1 MIEISNDEMLIVK
14 SILIGKSKDEIKL
27 LLNIDNVQIKHTG
40 LESIDFLI
48 REDNWDSVSD
58 EVALFYFEF
67 SKKAELSDLE
77 KRVQKKNAKLGF
89 LVNRERIKPVEV
101 INKNPE
107 NKIIKKEVS
116 KPGLNNKNSGQR
128 DLSILAPIGVFR
140 HYELQRICK
149 ILKIELSVIKTLC
162 FRAKISFGENKQFT
176 FSEWELISP
185 ELERIRLKLL
195 EKRDKKISNKFN
207 KTSKN
212 FDYGNNSNEI
222 VKEKFEN
229 NLRKDAIQRN
239 ALSYNS
245 FKEISTRM
253 RD

>member
-1 MIEISNDEMLIVK
+1 MIEISKDEMLILK
-14 SILIGKSKDEIKL
+14 SILIGKSKVEIKT
-27 LLNIDNVQIKHTG
+27 LLNIDNVQIKYPQ

-48 REDNWDSVSD
+48 REDNWDNVAY

-89 LVNRERIKPVEV
+89 PINRERIKPVEV
-101 INKNPE
+101 LNKNPE
-107 NKIIKKEVS
+107 NKIIKKELS

-128 DLSILAPIGVFR
+128 DLSILAPISVFR
-140 HYELQRICK
+140 HYELKRICK

-162 FRAKISFGENKQFT
+162 FRAKISFSETKQFT

-195 EKRDKKISNKFN
+195 EKRDKKISNKSF
-207 KTSKN
+207 KTSKKFN
-212 FDYGNNSNEI
+212 YSDNSNEI
-222 VKEKFEN
+222 AKEKFEN

-239 ALSYNS
+239 ALSCNS
-245 FKEISTRM
+245 FKEISTGM